1 MKKNNSGIFFGLF
14 IIFIGIVLIL
24 SQFGMLD
31 LDKIV
36 NFLSDHISTIIS
48 LLLIVTGVNL
58 VFDKYNGV
66 KFFAWTAFFAVLLI
80 SGCIYGGATENKIER
95 STNKAY
101 IRPFTEEKLPET
113 EEGRLKMKL
122 SGQNLKIGSTES
134 GLIKGDMTDSGVQY
148 KVDYKKNNKVAD
160 IDFKME
166 SGFFLENVKN
176 LVSMNGSDSKSW
188 TTEEPLEVLLNT
200 DVLWDIDLKFGGTDG
215 EIDLSSLKVEEFELD
230 GGAGNIKLILG
241 DRHPSTKVD
250 IDAGAANFKIFVPK
264 NSGIKVEVDG
274 LLSSVSFKD
283 LTLEQT
289 KKKTYVSPEYDNA
302 KK

>member
-95 STNKAY
+95 STDKAY
-101 IRPFTEEKLPET
+101 IRPFTEEKAARNG
-113 EEGRLKMKL
+113 GRAVKDEAERTK
-122 SGQNLKIGSTES
+122 SENWFHRVRVNQGRYDRFRCSVQS
-134 GLIKGDMTDSGVQY
+134 GL
-148 KVDYKKNNKVAD
+148 
-160 IDFKME
+160 
-166 SGFFLENVKN
+166 
-176 LVSMNGSDSKSW
+176 
-188 TTEEPLEVLLNT
+188 
-200 DVLWDIDLKFGGTDG
+200 
-215 EIDLSSLKVEEFELD
+215 
-230 GGAGNIKLILG
+230 
-241 DRHPSTKVD
+241 
-250 IDAGAANFKIFVPK
+250 
-264 NSGIKVEVDG
+264 
-274 LLSSVSFKD
+274 
-283 LTLEQT
+283 
-289 KKKTYVSPEYDNA
+289 
-302 KK
+302 